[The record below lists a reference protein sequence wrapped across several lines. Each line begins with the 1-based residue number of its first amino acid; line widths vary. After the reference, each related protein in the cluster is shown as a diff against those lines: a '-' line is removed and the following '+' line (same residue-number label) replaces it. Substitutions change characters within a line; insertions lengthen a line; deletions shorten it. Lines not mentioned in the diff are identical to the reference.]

1 MKYGQNKV
9 IRQTANN
16 FAPSHSRHQSRSYPP
31 SSFPKDSP
39 LDHLGSHYYP
49 LQELRTSTPVSLAV
63 SDLFALPAF
72 VEALVTDVPL
82 PFLYAIDPVSSFP
95 QAT

>member
-1 MKYGQNKV
+1 MNS
-9 IRQTANN
+9 TATWLETIGPRID
-16 FAPSHSRHQSRSYPP
+16 FELFVKSAVSRRAWITT
-31 SSFPKDSP
+31 
-39 LDHLGSHYYP
+39 

-63 SDLFALPAF
+63 SDLFVLPAF
-72 VEALVTDVPL
+72 VEAPATDVPL